1 MDARRA
7 GAGEKVV
14 FSTGLHWTTL
24 APGLFF
30 LAIAGATR
38 NWDTAGLVERF
49 GQEELPARVQA
60 ATGFDLDTLIVTLAL
75 VIGVPVFVR
84 ALIRL
89 LGTRFRVTGRGLR
102 WEVRGHDLTA
112 GFETIES
119 VRVDR
124 GLFGG
129 MLGYGTVTVLG
140 RNAIGRRRRIARPDA
155 FRKAADDS
163 MAAWLCRDL
172 GGARRKTAVG

>member
-7 GAGEKVV
+7 GPGEKVV

-38 NWDTAGLVERF
+38 NWGTAGLVERL
-49 GQEELPARVQA
+49 GQEHLAERVQA
-60 ATGFDLDTLIVTLAL
+60 AIGFDLDTLIVTLAL
-75 VIGVPVFVR
+75 GIGVPVFVR

-89 LGTRFRVTGRGLR
+89 LGTHFRVTARGLR

-119 VRVDR
+119 VRVDQ
-124 GLFGG
+124 GLLGRL
-129 MLGYGTVTVLG
+129 LGYGTVSVLG
-140 RNAIGRRRRIARPDA
+140 RNAIGRRRRVSRPDA
-155 FRKAADDS
+155 FRKAADDH

-172 GGARRKTAVG
+172 GGTRRKSAAG